1 MSYSFGGLIIKKA
14 RNVSEKNVLSLL
26 KNETVSHKQD
36 VTVTEATSSEF
47 EGIGFTRWNDTVLVF
62 GRDIPYSCSFD
73 PNEPSKLNDRLK
85 EFADS
90 REIVCYHLNGIAES
104 YAFALF
110 KDSEFTRA
118 KSVSGGEKLSDFG
131 KKTAYEDND
140 GMNESFMLKFLD
152 NFLNTPFIELLN
164 EGKQI
169 VKVFK

>member
-1 MSYSFGGLIIKKA
+1 MSYSFGGLVIKKA
-14 RNVSEKNVLSLL
+14 GNISEKNVLSLL
-26 KNETVSHKQD
+26 KNETHSHKED

-47 EGIGFTRWNDTVLVF
+47 EGVGMTRWNDSMLVF

-104 YAFALF
+104 YAFAVF
-110 KDSEFTRA
+110 KEKELTRA

-131 KKTAYEDND
+131 NKTDYEGNE
-140 GMNESFMLKFLD
+140 GMNETSMIKFLD
-152 NFLNTPFIELLN
+152 NFLNTPFSDLLN
-164 EGKQI
+164 ESKQI